1 MMSMIELEGFE
12 AESVKMEGFEMGC
25 PKPADFEMV
34 GIGMEWRTM
43 VQGNAKGWR
52 IIGISMA

>member
-12 AESVKMEGFEMGC
+12 AESVKMEGFEM
-25 PKPADFEMV
+25 V
-34 GIGMEWRTM
+34 GTGMEWRTM

-52 IIGISMA
+52 IIGRLVLV